1 MVPHPPSHQVRRAG
15 GDAGPGSRPFEV
27 GGPHWAVIVLF
38 DAPPPPIIFLLSALS
53 HCKTLLP
60 FQTVGETS
68 RWFCCLKPEVVL
80 TKYVT
85 SFKSK
90 SFRGGVY

>member
-1 MVPHPPSHQVRRAG
+1 M
-15 GDAGPGSRPFEV
+15 GSYC
-27 GGPHWAVIVLF
+27 LF
-38 DAPPPPIIFLLSALS
+38 DAPSIIFLLSTLS
-53 HCKTLLP
+53 HCKTLLQ

-68 RWFCCLKPEVVL
+68 RWFCCLKPEGVL

-90 SFRGGVY
+90 KVSEEECLSLFSVAETKHRDQVI